1 MRNTFDRTCFDA
13 FRSSATTRYGGGGH
27 FTNPDYI
34 ALLEEHGVKISMD
47 GKGQCRDNARTERFF
62 RTMKYE
68 RIYVEEIGT
77 PRELRAMLNAYMPHY
92 NQVRPHSSLDGFV
105 PATRYLG
112 QPLTQVG

>member
-1 MRNTFDRTCFDA
+1 
-13 FRSSATTRYGGGGH
+13 
-27 FTNPDYI
+27 
-34 ALLEEHGVKISMD
+34 
-47 GKGQCRDNARTERFF
+47 
-62 RTMKYE
+62 
-68 RIYVEEIGT
+68 